1 MEHEGSLQF
10 SQQLVPQTNAVHI
23 VTRISLRSTLILPRH
38 LFFLMH
44 VLNQLLLLP
53 WRYSPRWAK
62 ASFFLGFHP
71 EGFPSR

>member
-1 MEHEGSLQF
+1 MLLQVF
-10 SQQLVPQTNAVHI
+10 EI
-23 VTRISLRSTLILPRH
+23 VYNFISGIITILEIRKQD
-38 LFFLMH
+38 L
-44 VLNQLLLLP
+44 LLLLP